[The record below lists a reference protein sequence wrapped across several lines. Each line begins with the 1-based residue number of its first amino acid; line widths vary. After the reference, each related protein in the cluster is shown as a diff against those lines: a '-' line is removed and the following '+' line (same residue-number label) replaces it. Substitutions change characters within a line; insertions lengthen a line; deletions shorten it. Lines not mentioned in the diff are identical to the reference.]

1 MSLVRAYRTLLQ
13 LYPND
18 YRTQF
23 ATEMSTAFE
32 QAIGERR
39 RQPGY
44 VFVGFLL
51 GEFTDLLIGAATE
64 WIAKLTTDR
73 SVRGRC
79 MPDLRMM
86 RPPGV
91 PRELWF
97 AGTCLN
103 VSQPSLP
110 HEVMEAQERIAML
123 VNRMVDAIANHD
135 FPGARCYSFEERQA
149 RDELRRLREKYNIK
163 DSETNGCW

>member
-1 MSLVRAYRTLLQ
+1 MSLVRAYRTLLR

-18 YRTQF
+18 YRTQL

-39 RQPGY
+39 RQPGSA
-44 VFVGFLL
+44 FVRFLL
-51 GEFTDLLIGAATE
+51 GEFTDLLIGAGTE
-64 WIAKLTTDR
+64 WIAKLTTDS

-79 MPDLRMM
+79 MPDFRMM

-91 PRELWF
+91 PRELRF
-97 AGTCLN
+97 AATCLN
-103 VSQPSLP
+103 VSHPSLP

-135 FPGARCYSFEERQA
+135 FAGARRYSFEERQA
-149 RDELRRLREKYNIK
+149 RDELHLLREKHNIE
-163 DSETNGCW
+163 DSETIK